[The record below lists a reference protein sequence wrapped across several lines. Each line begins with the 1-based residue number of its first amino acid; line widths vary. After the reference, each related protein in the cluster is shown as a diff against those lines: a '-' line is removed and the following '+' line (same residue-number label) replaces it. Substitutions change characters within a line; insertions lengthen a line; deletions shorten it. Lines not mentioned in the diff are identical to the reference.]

1 MLKPFC
7 MARTTFSTEK
17 PTVVQLSPSSKKH
30 EQSQI
35 CVSILAS
42 FWKPFGMPF
51 LCFYNIN
58 FGMPFWMPLF
68 RLLGLKWL
76 PKRLTKKGCGGFGA
90 PQGPKGDP
98 KAIKK
103 RKVPRDRFRID
114 CPMVARMPRRSPRD
128 RHWTNLGS
136 FLMQYLAIFVRTL
149 APFLYHLSMSLGIV
163 FIRYFGIVF
172 GMPCIIFFTFVLTNF
187 WHNV

>member
-1 MLKPFC
+1 
-7 MARTTFSTEK
+7 MARTTFSIGKTNSFS
-17 PTVVQLSPSSKKH
+17 TFVVFQGAWPIVDFSFHSGIILEAFWYIFLS
-30 EQSQI
+30 
-35 CVSILAS
+35 
-42 FWKPFGMPF
+42 FFGIF
-51 LCFYNIN
+51 

-98 KAIKK
+98 KDIKK
-103 RKVPRDRFRID
+103 RKIPRDRFRID

-128 RHWTNLGS
+128 RHGTNLGS

-172 GMPCIIFFTFVLTNF
+172 GIPCIIFFTFVF
-187 WHNV
+187 K

>member
-1 MLKPFC
+1 
-7 MARTTFSTEK
+7 MAAFRHIFSMIFRYNFWDAF
-17 PTVVQLSPSSKKH
+17 VD
-30 EQSQI
+30 
-35 CVSILAS
+35 AS
-42 FWKPFGMPF
+42 FQT
-51 LCFYNIN
+51 I
-58 FGMPFWMPLF
+58 
-68 RLLGLKWL
+68 GLKWL

-128 RHWTNLGS
+128 RHGTNLGS

-172 GMPCIIFFTFVLTNF
+172 GMPCIIFFTFVFKSFCFCSL
-187 WHNV
+187 